1 MKTYIF
7 KTIVTCYVSVEA
19 ENELTAYEKV
29 EEMDPLNGDLDY
41 QEYEL
46 LSIEDENGNDITDKE
61 TV

>member
-46 LSIEDENGNDITDKE
+46 LNIEDENGNDITNEE

>member
-46 LSIEDENGNDITDKE
+46 LNIEDENGNDITDEE

>member
-19 ENELTAYEKV
+19 DNDLNAYEKV
-29 EEMDPLNGDLDY
+29 EEIDPLTGDLDY

-46 LSIEDENGNDITDKE
+46 FKIEDEEGNDITE
-61 TV
+61 EELQ